1 MSDTLDA
8 MDTDLFDKETL
19 EKERDV
25 EKSEDPDMTM
35 PSYGS
40 DEWNDYVMDKFHKS
54 EMYNG
59 NPLTV
64 GLRRVA
70 EELLGDIIVSRPTQV
85 IASDDPNGPGRAT
98 VSFEVII
105 DWMNSGQLRTYGDV
119 ADCWHGNTDDLFCAH
134 PAATASTKAEGRCLR
149 KALKVRCVAAEEI
162 PRNKDVV
169 AIVRQSI
176 NAKPTT
182 GEWNEEDPIS
192 VPQTNFIDGKCKQLD
207 INVIAFINSGEN
219 NYDTIGEVSKATAS
233 KMLAN
238 LNEYQT
244 KSKPK
249 PEKIVGY
256 DSNWRKI

>member
-1 MSDTLDA
+1 MSSS
-8 MDTDLFDKETL
+8 TDLFDQEDIENSQQETEL
-19 EKERDV
+19 QEETSPAYG
-25 EKSEDPDMTM
+25 SED
-35 PSYGS
+35 
-40 DEWNDYVMDKFHKS
+40 WHDYVMSKFHKS

-70 EELLGDIIVSRPTQV
+70 EELLGDIIVSRPTTIV
-85 IASDDPNGPGRAT
+85 ASDDPNGPGRAT
-98 VSFEVII
+98 VGFEVVI

-176 NAKPTT
+176 KVEPSNGDWT
-182 GEWNEEDPIS
+182 EEDDITS
-192 VPQTNFIDGKCKQLD
+192 PQIQFIDTKCKQLNV
-207 INVIAFINSGEN
+207 NVIKFINQGDKKYEA
-219 NYDTIGEVSKATAS
+219 IGDVRKMTAS
-233 KMLAN
+233 KMIKL
-238 LNEYQT
+238 LNEYQN
-244 KSKPK
+244 KSKEIPDD
-249 PEKIVGY
+249 IVGY
-256 DSNWRKI
+256 NNNWR

>member
-1 MSDTLDA
+1 MSEDLS
-8 MDTDLFDKETL
+8 TDLFDKEVL
-19 EKERDV
+19 EKEK
-25 EKSEDPDMTM
+25 ETETAEPDMTM
-35 PSYGS
+35 PAYGS
-40 DEWNDYVMDKFHKS
+40 SEWHDYVMSKFHDS

-59 NPLTV
+59 NPLTT

-70 EELLGDIIVSRPTQV
+70 EELLGDILVSRPVQV
-85 IASDDPNGPGRAT
+85 SASNDPNGPGRAT
-98 VSFEVII
+98 VSFEVVI

-119 ADCWHGNTDDLFCAH
+119 ADCWHGNSDDLFCAH

-176 NAKPTT
+176 ASKPTT

-192 VPQTNFIDGKCKQLD
+192 VPQINFIDGKCKQLN
-207 INVIAFINSGEN
+207 INVIEFINMGEKT
-219 NYDTIGEVSKATAS
+219 YDKIGGVSKKTAS
-233 KMLAN
+233 KMLGI

-244 KSKPK
+244 KSKPT
-249 PEKIVGY
+249 PDSIVGY
-256 DSNWRKI
+256 NSNWRDT

>member
-1 MSDTLDA
+1 MSDTLS
-8 MDTDLFDKETL
+8 TDLFDKETL
-19 EKERDV
+19 EKE
-25 EKSEDPDMTM
+25 EEIKETEQDMTM
-35 PSYGS
+35 PEYGS
-40 DEWNDYVMDKFHKS
+40 EDWHEYVMSKFHES

-70 EELLGDIIVSRPTQV
+70 EQLLGDILVSRPTTI

-98 VSFEVII
+98 VAFEVVI

-119 ADCWHGNTDDLFCAH
+119 ADCWHGNSDDLFCAH

-176 NAKPTT
+176 ASKPTT

-192 VPQTNFIDGKCKQLD
+192 VPQINFIDGKCKQLN
-207 INVIAFINSGEN
+207 INVMEFINLGEKT
-219 NYDTIGEVSKATAS
+219 YTDIQHVTKKTAS
-233 KMLAN
+233 KMLAM

-244 KSKPK
+244 KSKPI
-249 PEKIVGY
+249 PTKIVGY
-256 DSNWRKI
+256 NSNWRE

>member
-1 MSDTLDA
+1 MSDTLS
-8 MDTDLFDKETL
+8 TDLFDKEAL
-19 EKERDV
+19 EKE
-25 EKSEDPDMTM
+25 EETKETEQDMTM
-35 PSYGS
+35 PAYGS
-40 DEWNDYVMDKFHKS
+40 EDWHDYVMSKFHDS

-70 EELLGDIIVSRPTQV
+70 EQLLGDILVSRPTTI

-98 VSFEVII
+98 VAFEVVI

-119 ADCWHGNTDDLFCAH
+119 ADCWHGNSDDLFCAH

-176 NAKPTT
+176 ASKPTT

-192 VPQTNFIDGKCKQLD
+192 VPQINFIDGKCKQLD
-207 INVIAFINSGEN
+207 ISVVDFINSGEKT
-219 NYDTIGEVSKATAS
+219 YKSIEDISKKTAS
-233 KMLAN
+233 KMLAM
-238 LNEYQT
+238 LNEYQN
-244 KSKPK
+244 KGKPT
-249 PEKIVGY
+249 PAKIVGY
-256 DSNWRKI
+256 NSNWRE